1 MEEKRKRREKINQ
14 HRATRT
20 AIHLFSILPGRHSS
34 PSRVCSVL
42 EELCRYSFVVFS

>member
-20 AIHLFSILPGRHSS
+20 AIHLFSILPGRPFIH
-34 PSRVCSVL
+34 VIQVEC
-42 EELCRYSFVVFS
+42 VVFWRSYVDIHS